1 MEQEFGGARDLEAQ
15 QDIDPDE
22 KIYLEYYK
30 IWIETITA
38 SAKRRQTASAFYIA
52 VIAALAGTFSFN
64 EAKQSW
70 FVLLAIWL
78 ISLLWFFTI
87 RYFKGVAKAKFDVIE
102 MLEQKLRIAMFRTE
116 WTLFKTKYKGHL
128 GSIEVTDIEML
139 LPVVAWAVSSAAL
152 IIVVLNG
159 NGFE

>member
-1 MEQEFGGARDLEAQ
+1 M
-15 QDIDPDE
+15 
-22 KIYLEYYK
+22 
-30 IWIETITA
+30 
-38 SAKRRQTASAFYIA
+38 
-52 VIAALAGTFSFN
+52 
-64 EAKQSW
+64 
-70 FVLLAIWL
+70 
-78 ISLLWFFTI
+78 LWFFTI